1 MPNPITKHN
10 QKLSNLYF
18 IMLFIVLVYIKFIA
32 MGAFETRHTLLCR
45 ANIMQGERN
54 GKEKAFFL
62 SISARLALT
71 LALNE
76 ATINLKK
83 GSIVARTA

>member
-1 MPNPITKHN
+1 
-10 QKLSNLYF
+10 
-18 IMLFIVLVYIKFIA
+18 MLFIVLVYIKVIA
-32 MGAFETRHTLLCR
+32 KGRAFETRHTPLCR